1 MAQLSIKQDMSSPSE
16 TTEELLER
24 ITELESELNDLQLLY
39 ETTMD
44 HGTSLENELMAQND
58 RMTTLQNKMRKYL
71 SPQLYQ
77 ALVGGTTEVNT
88 KSHARTHLSIYFSDV
103 VGFSDLTDSIEPEL
117 LSDILNSYLTR
128 MSEIALKHGGTIDKF
143 IGDAIMVFF
152 GAPEYIDDVTH
163 AQSCVRMA
171 LDMREALFQLR
182 ETWKIKGITRNLQ
195 IRAGINSGICTV
207 GNFGSDYRMD
217 YTIIGGQ
224 VNLAARLEAAASPDG
239 IYMSETTYSLVEE
252 IVEARRVG
260 PLQVKGIHTPVEVW
274 ELIGLRDDRAA
285 SSPYLTIYENRLQL
299 TGLDVDVTALSEQER
314 AAIQKA
320 LARAMVHLSTP

>member
-1 MAQLSIKQDMSSPSE
+1 MAQVAIKQDMSSPRA
-16 TTEELLER
+16 TTEQLLER
-24 ITELESELNDLQLLY
+24 ITELESELNDLQILY

-77 ALVGGTTEVNT
+77 ALVGGTTEANT
-88 KSHARTHLSIYFSDV
+88 KSHARTPLSIYFSDV

-128 MSEIALKHGGTIDKF
+128 MSEIALNHGGTVDKF

-163 AQSCVRMA
+163 AQRCVRMA
-171 LDMREALFQLR
+171 LEMREALFQLR
-182 ETWKIKGITRNLQ
+182 ETWKVKGITRNLQ

-207 GNFGSDYRMD
+207 GNFGSDHRMD

-224 VNLAARLEAAASPDG
+224 VNLAARLEAAAPPDG
-239 IYMSETTYSLVEE
+239 IYMSEASYSLVEE

-260 PLQVKGIHTPVEVW
+260 PLQVKGIHAPVEVW

-285 SSPYLTIYENRLQL
+285 SSPYLTIDENRLQL
-299 TGLDVDVTALSEQER
+299 TGFDVDVTTLSEQER

-320 LARAMVHLSTP
+320 LARAMLHLSMS